1 MRQGAGPT
9 ARRDVIVAHASD
21 VHVDHGYTARLFDG
35 DGAGGLRAVLEA
47 ARGAGA
53 DVVLLAGDTFD
64 CHRLPDDLIVHTAAT
79 MRAFDMPIV
88 LLPGNHDPA
97 IDEAVFHHP
106 AFGKVDHLHI
116 LGVTH
121 EEAVVLPHLDLEIW
135 GRAHRD
141 YSDMDPLAAI
151 RERST
156 PWQIAM
162 AHGHY
167 EPAPDRST
175 NLRSSWLIGDDE
187 IAATRA
193 DYVALGHWNRRVKVG
208 NGHVHAWYS
217 GSPDYARSINIVRL
231 SGNGGV
237 DVDRVMLELPK
248 DFGDGFGDGFG
259 ESEA

>member
-1 MRQGAGPT
+1 MSQSRPAPT

-21 VHVDHGYTARLFDG
+21 VHVDHGYTARLFGG

-47 ARGAGA
+47 ATKAGA
-53 DVVLLAGDTFD
+53 DVLLLAGDTFD
-64 CHRLPDDLIVHTAAT
+64 CHRLPDDLLVHTAAT
-79 MRAFDMPIV
+79 MRAFDLPIV

-106 AFGKVDHLHI
+106 AFGKVDGLHI

-121 EEAVVLPHLDLEIW
+121 EEAVLFPHLDLEVW

-151 RERST
+151 RDRST

-187 IAATRA
+187 IEATQS
-193 DYVALGHWNRRVKVG
+193 DYIALGHWNRRVKVG
-208 NGHVHAWYS
+208 SGGVHAWYS
-217 GSPDYARSINIVRL
+217 GSPDYARSINIVRM

-237 DVDRVMLELPK
+237 DVDRVMLELPA
-248 DFGDGFGDGFG
+248 GFDDAL
-259 ESEA
+259 E